1 MAESHKHYAE
11 WKKPD
16 TKNHIYIQLP
26 EKQKAD
32 QWLPGAKGGSR
43 NWLQMNT
50 GKYFRGM
57 KMFSGSIVI
66 DWLNSRS
73 LNISL

>member
-11 WKKPD
+11 WKKKPD

-32 QWLPGAKGGSR
+32 HGLPEQREVQKLAT
-43 NWLQMNT
+43 NEYIQ
-50 GKYFRGM
+50 
-57 KMFSGSIVI
+57 
-66 DWLNSRS
+66 
-73 LNISL
+73 